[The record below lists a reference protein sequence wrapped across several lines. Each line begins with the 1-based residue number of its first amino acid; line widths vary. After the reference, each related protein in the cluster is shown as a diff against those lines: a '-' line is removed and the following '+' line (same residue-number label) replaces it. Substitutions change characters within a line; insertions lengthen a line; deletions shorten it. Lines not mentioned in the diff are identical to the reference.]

1 MRIDAST
8 LIAAQVNRTAPT
20 RPGAQAA
27 NAARPEAEQ
36 SAKPASAVPDDFA
49 PLNFAQSSLA
59 PALTGQTA
67 KPQFQALAPAMS
79 AAMAFGPP
87 SLPGTRLDIKV

>member
-20 RPGAQAA
+20 RPGAQAPA
-27 NAARPEAEQ
+27 GAEQ
-36 SAKPASAVPDDFA
+36 GTKSASAVPDDFA
-49 PLNFAQSSLA
+49 PLNFAQSSSA
-59 PALTGQTA
+59 TALPGQTA
-67 KPQFQALAPAMS
+67 KPQSQALAPAM
-79 AAMAFGPP
+79 AFGPR